1 MNDSIVLKTKLA
13 FSVLYICHI
22 LKKKKRH
29 ICLDCTFVIFWRGE
43 GTFVWINHLHHRRL
57 WPGITPPPFN
67 FLHIRHQTFRI
78 VGGYFV
84 IFNLPT
90 SRWNILY
97 ELWRTPLI
105 YCIHC
110 STTGASVIVMMC
122 TINVTGKRLI
132 HADQNDKNKKN
143 GPQITS
149 EHYKWDQRK
158 YRL

>member
-57 WPGITPPPFN
+57 WPGITPLPSIFY
-67 FLHIRHQTFRI
+67 TFATKHS
-78 VGGYFV
+78 GYFV

-97 ELWRTPLI
+97 VLWRTPLI

-122 TINVTGKRLI
+122 IINVTGKRLI
-132 HADQNDKNKKN
+132 HADQNDKNKKKR
-143 GPQITS
+143 TS
-149 EHYKWDQRK
+149 NNIRA
-158 YRL
+158 L